1 MTKTERLLAQL
12 NGTLDKEYSALVSR
26 KIRARYSL
34 SDELALSRQR
44 DAKPEEWEAY
54 NAYCEKCKA
63 DAKRE
68 TYGEEGNV

>member
-1 MTKTERLLAQL
+1 MTKTERLLAKL
-12 NGTLDKEYSALVSR
+12 NGTLDEEYSALVSR

-54 NAYCEKCKA
+54 NAYCEECKA
-63 DAKRE
+63 EAKKE
-68 TYGEEGNV
+68 VYGEESF